1 MLTKLN
7 FCALCDNLIKLDRP
21 YTFYQKIFDELFM
34 LQIRNSQNDY
44 LVNESIDDEIFY
56 DMYDADMFYLLRIDG
71 EDENNSYLCGECIEE
86 LRPYIFYLGET
97 MYMLFPHDF
106 DINEYMGFGDSDSDD
121 SDSDSDSDEDDNYEE
136 IAGI

>member
-1 MLTKLN
+1 MLTELC

-21 YTFYQKIFDELFM
+21 NTFYQKIFDELFM
-34 LQIRNSQNDY
+34 LQIRKQQNDY

-56 DMYDADMFYLLRIDG
+56 DMYDADMFYVVIFDG

-86 LRPYIFYLGET
+86 LRPFIFYIGET

-106 DINEYMGFGDSDSDD
+106 NITEYMGFGDSDDSDD
-121 SDSDSDSDEDDNYEE
+121 SDSDEESDSDSDEYNED
-136 IAGI
+136 